1 MAVTPPPPLVQETT
15 QALLEAAIF
24 CFAEKGFE
32 GASIRDIAQRAG
44 RHVSLIGYHFGNKDG
59 LYLECFK
66 YIFTR
71 YPRTALAPE
80 HCDPVAIHGDRHRAA
95 RALKAII
102 LGIMTDLF
110 DGADEPLKRASI
122 RLFTMEMQSPRPL
135 LHALYQERL
144 TESVQLLKACL
155 GALRP
160 DLPEAEAAFLGQCIQ
175 GQCLIHRL
183 ATGMNALLWASELPA
198 TDPAALADRL
208 AAFALRGLGYAG
220 PAGP

>member
-1 MAVTPPPPLVQETT
+1 MSAAPSSLLSQETT
-15 QALLEAAIF
+15 RALLEAAIF

-32 GASIRDIAQRAG
+32 GASLRDIARRAG
-44 RHVSLIGYHFGNKDG
+44 RHLSLIGYHFGNKDG

-71 YPRTALAPE
+71 YPRTPLAPE
-80 HCDPVAIHGDRHRAA
+80 HGDPVALRGDRRRAA
-95 RALKAII
+95 RALEAII

-110 DGADEPLKRASI
+110 DGAEEPLKQAAV
-122 RLFTMEMQSPRPL
+122 RLFTMEMQAPRPL

-144 TESVQLLKACL
+144 AESVQLLKACL

-160 DLPEAEAAFLGQCIQ
+160 DLPEAEAVFLGQCIQ

-183 ATGMNALLWASELPA
+183 ATGMNALLWGSGLP
-198 TDPAALADRL
+198 TPDPAALAGRIT
-208 AAFALRGLGYAG
+208 AFALQGLGGPA

>member
-1 MAVTPPPPLVQETT
+1 MPATPSSPLLQETT

-24 CFAEKGFE
+24 SFAEKGFE

-44 RHVSLIGYHFGNKDG
+44 RHVSLIGYHFGNKNG
-59 LYLECFK
+59 LYLECFS

-71 YPRTALAPE
+71 YPRTPLAPE
-80 HCDPVAIHGDRHRAA
+80 HCDLEAIRGDRHRAA
-95 RALKAII
+95 RALQAII

-110 DGADEPLKRASI
+110 DGADVPLKQAAV

-144 TESVQLLKACL
+144 AESVRLLKACL
-155 GALRP
+155 CALRP
-160 DLPEAEAAFLGQCIQ
+160 DLPEAEAVFLGQCIQ

-183 ATGMNALLWASELPA
+183 ATGMNALLWASDLPA

-208 AAFALRGLGYAG
+208 AAFALRGLGYPAQQG
-220 PAGP
+220 P